1 MKNEK
6 EYGEEDEIKGI
17 FVLSRLY
24 VKSDVPRQLIND
36 VAVIKLVKGRN
47 LNWLNFARVK
57 KKD

>member
-1 MKNEK
+1 MNLGMNMKNEK

-36 VAVIKLVKGRN
+36 VVVIKLVKGRN
-47 LNWLNFARVK
+47 LN
-57 KKD
+57 